1 MIINGNIVGGINFS
15 QFVPKKASIA
25 LLSDNWTQAID
36 DDGNIIENKWS
47 QVVLQDSTDI
57 TEHSKVDLQP
67 SADQLTI
74 FYEKD
79 LSFVAENE
87 DGVVTVF
94 CIGHIPTNDYIIQC
108 IITEVVL

>member
-25 LLSDNWTQAID
+25 LLSDNWIQAID

-47 QVVLQDSTDI
+47 QVVLQDNTDI

-67 SADQLTI
+67 SSDQLTI

>member
-25 LLSDNWTQAID
+25 LLSDNWIQATD

-47 QVVLQDSTDI
+47 QVVLQDNTDI

-67 SADQLTI
+67 NSDQLTI

-87 DGVVTVF
+87 NGVVTVF

-108 IITEVVL
+108 IITEVAL